1 MKFIYHLLLFFLPT
15 FPASVE
21 AQSGSSYL
29 FFEKSYVSP
38 FAEEESM
45 VEMTIYSLVKELA
58 AIYRKG
64 CNLLSSS
71 SGLNEK
77 EREEF
82 TALFQRGAKHPA
94 DFNNSKLMLGIEEY
108 ANKAESAYLSQ
119 TGKARINAI
128 SIANIEKLE
137 SGTDFF
143 VHVNI
148 HKSHLTFDKTPAEA
162 PAIAMNALVRVST
175 SEENSR
181 AIIAKMEHGF
191 WEREVLAVLPI
202 KRWSSLYALGGHT
215 LYLSDQ
221 VSEGFVNRNQYTAG
235 LGLQTIQNTGLMRG
249 RFSLLGGVQIKYQN
263 SRVRAREGTR
273 LSNSGSPNQ
282 LEINFLT
289 QGEEQIQM
297 LGFEALAGFD
307 IRLGKDLFKHW
318 GLSLAFTPRLATF
331 HASRFKG
338 ALGYQEIWDNR
349 VVVSEVINCGL
360 RNFEGEEAAHV
371 VLNGRLGGLQPGILV
386 RPYFKNAAA
395 RGMKFHL
402 ALDLQFFPGSTIEEG
417 NPIFMGSFN
426 ANLEDIP
433 SRLIYQNNTLFQGV
447 NRNLQE
453 LYMGL
458 SLSYLLGGTKIET
471 FRLWENQDVMPMEG
485 QDDFLED
492 GKSILVLSGNIS
504 DAQAAVRIK
513 NELGPATQSIWVI
526 NTTQLKDVVIPSSSE
541 LVNVRIENNRDLENI
556 NFTDLRQVYE
566 KISIRDNL
574 SLRALEMPS
583 LIEINEFEFQKNA
596 SISVFQMEQ
605 LKVINTNLTLSRN
618 DSLHTVLL
626 PGLSEIQGSLGFY
639 ENAVLKR
646 VGLPELK
653 TTQGSF
659 TLFSNNQM
667 DTFSLPQLHWI
678 GGSLDFT
685 QNKILRELDL
695 PKLGKVATSLEVSGN
710 DQLERLSLE
719 KLSEIGKNINL
730 FNNKVLK
737 EIDLPALLGVS
748 AELQIAYNNQ
758 LEKVFLERLK
768 RVGETLNISNS
779 SELQSIH
786 FPALQTI
793 GGNLTLFN
801 NPRMKDL
808 MLDSLDSVEGMI
820 QLYDSKLTLLSLP
833 SLERLGMLNA
843 TENSYLLSL
852 EFPSL
857 RKIEQYTLE
866 GDNYQNYSIW
876 LERNYVL
883 GNIMMPKVDSVKG
896 NVYVGYH
903 PKLEALSLQSL
914 VFLKG
919 GLSLRE
925 NEKLKKVDFSSVK
938 EINSSLEISRNA
950 SLSALLFDQLN
961 KIEGNVE
968 ITYNPSAKQVAWP
981 QLKVI
986 AGNVDLG
993 HNSFSV
999 GFLSSVLQVL
1009 AGSSPKPNSFV
1020 NLKNQIP
1027 RANLGG
1033 GVKSTVNRLNNN
1045 GVEVFHD

>member
-1 MKFIYHLLLFFLPT
+1 MKLIYHLLLFFLSA
-15 FPASVE
+15 FPVSAE

-71 SGLNEK
+71 SGLSEK

-82 TALFQRGAKHPA
+82 SALFLRGVKHPA

-108 ANKAESAYLSQ
+108 ANQAGSAYLSQ

-137 SGTDFF
+137 GDSDFF
-143 VHVNI
+143 VYINI
-148 HKSHLTFDKTPAEA
+148 HKSHLSFDKNPAED
-162 PAIAMNALVRVST
+162 PTIAMNALVRVST
-175 SEENSR
+175 SEEKTH
-181 AIIAKMEHGF
+181 AVIAKMEHGF

-202 KRWSSLYALGGHT
+202 KRWSSLYALGGNT
-215 LYLSDQ
+215 LYLTDQ
-221 VSEGFVNRNQYTAG
+221 VSEGVVSRNQYTAG
-235 LGLQTIQNTGLMRG
+235 LGLQTIQNTGLMKG
-249 RFSLLGGVQIKYQN
+249 RFSLLGGLQIKYQN
-263 SRVRAREGTR
+263 SKVTAREGTR

-289 QGEEQIQM
+289 QGEEKIQM

-307 IRLGKDLFKHW
+307 FRLGGDLFKHW

-349 VVVSEVINCGL
+349 VVVSQVINCGL

-371 VLNGRLGGLQPGILV
+371 VLNGKLGGLQPGILV

-402 ALDLQFFPGSTIEEG
+402 ALDLQFFPGSTMEEG

-426 ANLEDIP
+426 ANLEEVP

-458 SLSYLLGGTKIET
+458 SLSYLLGGTKIEA

-504 DAQAAVRIK
+504 DAEAAVRIK

-556 NFTDLRQVYE
+556 NFADLRQVYE
-566 KISIRDNL
+566 KISVRDNL
-574 SLRALEMPS
+574 ALKSLEMPS
-583 LIEINEFEFQKNA
+583 LTEINEFDFQKNA
-596 SISVFQMEQ
+596 SVSIFHLEQ
-605 LKVINTNLTLSRN
+605 LKVISTNLTLSRN
-618 DSLHTVLL
+618 GSLHTVLL

-639 ENAVLKR
+639 ENAVLKKAW
-646 VGLPELK
+646 LPELK
-653 TTQGSF
+653 TTQGSL

-667 DTFSLPQLHWI
+667 DTVSFPNLQRI
-678 GGSLDFT
+678 EGSLDFT
-685 QNKILRELDL
+685 QNKILKGLELPNL
-695 PKLGKVATSLEVSGN
+695 EKVGTSLEVSGN
-710 DQLERLSLE
+710 DQLETLSLG
-719 KLSEIGKNINL
+719 KLSVIGKNINL
-730 FNNKVLK
+730 FNNKILK
-737 EIDLPALLGVS
+737 GIDLPVLKVVWS
-748 AELQIAYNNQ
+748 ELQIAYNDN
-758 LEKVFLERLK
+758 LERIYLDQLDK
-768 RVGETLNISNS
+768 VGETLNISNS
-779 SELQSIH
+779 SQLQSIH
-786 FPALQTI
+786 FPALRTI
-793 GGNLTLFN
+793 GGNLALLN
-801 NPRMKDL
+801 NPRLENL
-808 MLDSLDSVEGMI
+808 MLDSLGSVQGMI

-833 SLERLGMLNA
+833 ALDRLGMLNA

-857 RKIEQYTLE
+857 KKIEQYTLE

-876 LERNYVL
+876 LERNYVME
-883 GNIMMPKVDSVKG
+883 NIQLSKVDSIMG
-896 NVYVGYH
+896 NVYLGYH
-903 PKLEALSLQSL
+903 PKLESLSLQNL
-914 VFLKG
+914 TFLDG

-925 NEKLKKVDFSSVK
+925 NEKLQKVNFSRVQ

-950 SLSALLFDQLN
+950 SLSALLFDQLK

-968 ITYNPSAKQVAWP
+968 ITYNPSAKQVAWG

-993 HNSFSV
+993 HNSFSAN
-999 GFLSSVLQVL
+999 FLSNVLQVL
-1009 AGSSPKPNSFV
+1009 ASSSPKPNSFV

-1027 RANLGG
+1027 RASLGG
-1033 GVKSTVNRLNNN
+1033 GVKSTVNRLSNS